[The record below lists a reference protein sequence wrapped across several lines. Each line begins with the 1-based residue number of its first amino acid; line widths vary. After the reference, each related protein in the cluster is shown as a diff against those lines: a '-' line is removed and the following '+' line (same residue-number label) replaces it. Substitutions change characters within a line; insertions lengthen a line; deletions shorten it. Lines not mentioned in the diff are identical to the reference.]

1 MIAYCSYKM
10 GIDYNA
16 HFYLNKMERVLYHV
30 IHPDGEPSYF
40 LWDDDMFFYYFDC
53 GLLEKSENIEKAQFY
68 FDKARY
74 HMLRSDG
81 LQFFVYTMF
90 ALEQADLYEKQNEP
104 EKAKEIL
111 ETCMEFCNSR
121 GYKHKEEILFAR
133 LHKQAL
139 ISKYVPLPLT
149 GVDKYQIEELAQRA
163 EMEMMLADR
172 TKGMDFLVAWQEL
185 INKENYTI
193 DDIIENSMTTMQNN
207 YNLDGIIYVEIVDKK
222 PVLRYMCGDY
232 EISDDQL
239 TNITEYLTRHKK
251 EFVTSRYD
259 REFYNM
265 QSIVSVLG
273 VNKIV
278 SFGCVPISVDEE
290 LTGYIIAAI
299 DLHDNMTNNIVFLD
313 RNDITIFKFALSQL
327 TDNLYRLKARDEIS
341 QMNKKL
347 QRSAVTDLLT
357 GLMNRQGFAKKVGDY
372 EELVRSGKKE
382 NICATVLYIDLDN
395 FKLCN
400 DTFGHAVGDVILK
413 CFSRLIERVADSES
427 YVVRYGGDEFLL
439 IMPGHELDDG
449 IVVAKEIYNQL
460 KIENNFIDDIEEAVH
475 GAVDISP
482 DRRVSCSIGIASVDK
497 YDRESVDLALKH
509 ADSKLYAVKKSE
521 KSNYSVWRDEID
533 GE

>member
-1 MIAYCSYKM
+1 MVGFLGLVETAEGRCEHVEGALGQLEVGHHGGGHMEVVGREDELVGPPFVGLDVAQGVAGRLHGALHGGADGHHLLAHVLGAVDDVAVFLFDGHFLRIHLVLGEVFHVGLAEVAQSAVKGDEGAAYVVYLH
-10 GIDYNA
+10 A
-16 HFYLNKMERVLYHV
+16 LQHFAAEVEPRGGRGDGPFVLGKV
-30 IHPDGEPSYF
+30 
-40 LWDDDMFFYYFDC
+40 
-53 GLLEKSENIEKAQFY
+53 
-68 FDKARY
+68 
-74 HMLRSDG
+74 
-81 LQFFVYTMF
+81 
-90 ALEQADLYEKQNEP
+90 ALEALQVFRLRLALDDLFWVMNCV
-104 EKAKEIL
+104 
-111 ETCMEFCNSR
+111 ETHYLA
-121 GYKHKEEILFAR
+121 YKR
-133 LHKQAL
+133 
-139 ISKYVPLPLT
+139 
-149 GVDKYQIEELAQRA
+149 
-163 EMEMMLADR
+163 
-172 TKGMDFLVAWQEL
+172 
-185 INKENYTI
+185 
-193 DDIIENSMTTMQNN
+193 
-207 YNLDGIIYVEIVDKK
+207 DKK

-475 GAVDISP
+475 GTVDISP